1 MVEHASKAYCDS
13 IDARV
18 TSLESAAPGGGP
30 TIQHGVTSLTAGQNK
45 EVAFPVSFDSAPT
58 VIVTPQFS
66 SNDASCQYYAH
77 TVTTDGFMLRGA
89 GNPAG
94 DVAWMALL

>member
-1 MVEHASKAYCDS
+1 MPEHATKSYCDDL
-13 IDARV
+13 DARV
-18 TSLESAAPGGGP
+18 TVLEAIAPGGGP

-45 EVAFPVSFDSAPT
+45 SVSFATPFVSAPT
-58 VIVTPQFS
+58 VIVTAQF
-66 SNDASCQYYAH
+66 NNADTSCTYSAH

-94 DVAWMALL
+94 NVAWIAIL